1 MRRMR
6 DIILILVILALS
18 GCSKDDEFRV
28 EKSNT
33 IAEDDYN
40 PFEVD
45 NKDNYDSGST
55 ETVGS
60 ISHYVADFMKNE
72 SDERIIIYQG
82 GELELNYWLQST
94 GIGRKCGFF
103 IYING
108 IPQPYKIKNFA
119 MDYQYIHPL
128 ELEEGEE
135 FEFTFLFNPVTGK
148 KGELLSIAVVSMINP
163 SFSPDMINTTSYGY
177 THGILASFYSLK
189 FEQDAEE
196 GMDIASIQRNA
207 LENIH
212 ISSVVMTKEDEK
224 NFQNELLAEEP
235 LSDKQIYSRLYIDKE
250 RVWLTSSYDIAQ
262 KQKVKMRF
270 EMTGFPGSKFR
281 NILYFNHQPIC
292 DPNQIYFDFELQKG
306 YKNIIEMDIDLNVLG
321 RSGTFYII
329 SVPMNGEDFPG
340 DLLLMNKTNSIYFYD
355 SSMQNGDKKDKA
367 DRVSDKLAEEPVKP
381 VTPGETKSIRDLDGL
396 VDVIN
401 YLGDDELFI
410 FSDKI
415 YLYDIKKDIILSS
428 IDRKPNSSYT
438 GAVRL
443 DNGYVVI
450 GETGDPIEKEIYS
463 LITGKTEKVPGN
475 NLGCTFYNEALA
487 EVETVDIVNDI
498 GLEVMPG
505 PFQVSV
511 SKDGNKIACIT
522 NQSLYVYDR
531 VKKETKL
538 IADASKEKNSAG
550 QDAFFTNISFMGND
564 HIFFLA
570 HSFDEADEVF
580 DVYGTVNTDGSG
592 FHLYRGGSLDTFIA
606 YDDITL
612 MSQRDSMKALSGEV
626 FVYQHNKKDALNL
639 KLSEKAESEHVWG
652 SNTGKYFATS
662 VRIKNQGW
670 KIRVYDMMTG
680 ACVQEKLY
688 EDSEADLYKDPYI
701 YILDY
706 NKTLLLLFRTASSSR
721 TDKLQMDGF

>member
-6 DIILILVILALS
+6 SIILILVIMALS
-18 GCSKDDEFRV
+18 GCSKKNEYRLGESDFL
-28 EKSNT
+28 
-33 IAEDDYN
+33 AEEDYN
-40 PFEVD
+40 PFEAG
-45 NKDNYDSGST
+45 NKDNNDSGST

-72 SDERIIIYQG
+72 SAERIVIYQG
-82 GELELNYWLQST
+82 GEIELNYWLQST
-94 GIGRKCGFF
+94 GIGRKCGFL

-108 IPQPYKIKNFA
+108 IPQPYKIKNLA
-119 MDYQYIHPL
+119 MEYQYIHPL
-128 ELEEGEE
+128 EVEEGEE
-135 FEFTFLFNPVTGK
+135 FEFTFLFTPVTGK
-148 KGELLSIAVVSMINP
+148 KDELLSMAVVSMINP
-163 SFSPDMINTTSYGY
+163 SFSPDMIETTNYGY

-189 FEQDAEE
+189 FEQDAE
-196 GMDIASIQRNA
+196 GGLDIASIQKNA

-212 ISSVVMTKEDEK
+212 ISSDAMTKEDEK
-224 NFQNELLAEEP
+224 SFQNEILKEEP
-235 LSDKQIYSRLYIDKE
+235 LSDKRVYSNLYIDE
-250 RVWLTSSYDIAQ
+250 EGVLLASNYDVVQ
-262 KQKVKMRF
+262 KQKVRIRF

-292 DPNQIYFDFELQKG
+292 DLNQIYFDFELQKG
-306 YKNIIEMDIDLNVLG
+306 YKNTLEMDIDLNVLG

-329 SVPMNGEDFPG
+329 SVPMNGEDFPD
-340 DLLLMNKTNSIYFYD
+340 DLLLTNKTSSIYFYD
-355 SSMQNGDKKDKA
+355 SSMLGGDKKDKA
-367 DRVSDKLAEEPVKP
+367 DRVSDKITDEPVKP
-381 VTPGETKSIRDLDGL
+381 VIPGETKSIRDLDGL

-415 YLYDIKKDIILSS
+415 YLYDIKKDIIISS

-438 GAVRL
+438 GAIRL

-463 LITGKTEKVPGN
+463 LITGKTEIVPGN
-475 NLGCTFYNEALA
+475 NLGCTFYNEALT
-487 EVETVDIVNDI
+487 EVGTVDIVNDI

-505 PFQVSV
+505 PSQVSV
-511 SKDGNKIACIT
+511 SKDGNKIACISK
-522 NQSLYVYDR
+522 QSLYVYDR

-550 QDAFFTNISFMGND
+550 QDALFTNISFIDND

-580 DVYGTVNTDGSG
+580 NAYGTVNTDGSG
-592 FHLYRGGSLDTFIA
+592 FHLYRGGSLDTFIT

-626 FVYQHNKKDALNL
+626 FVYQHNKKDATRL

-662 VRIKNQGW
+662 VRMKNQGW

-680 ACVQEKLY
+680 ACVREKMY
-688 EDSEADLYKDPYI
+688 EDAEVDLYKDPYI
-701 YILDY
+701 YILDH
-706 NKTLLLLFRTASSSR
+706 NKSLLLLFRTASSSR